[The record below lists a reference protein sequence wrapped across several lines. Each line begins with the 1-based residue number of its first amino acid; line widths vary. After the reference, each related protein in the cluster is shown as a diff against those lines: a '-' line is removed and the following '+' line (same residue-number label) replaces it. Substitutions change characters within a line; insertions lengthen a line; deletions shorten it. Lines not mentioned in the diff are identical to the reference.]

1 MSLKKVVLLLPM
13 LMVCMIFTSSLQA
26 QVRATTKAKKI
37 KSTKPL
43 PLNAKVLNLS
53 PSAAKTLAKW
63 KKAMNFQL
71 LKNGHFVPL
80 RHKIPASVKA
90 NIRKNNNQ
98 NSNIPSTG
106 TNNFAAGDVNCAKIE
121 CPPGFGDNVTC
132 WECH

>member
-1 MSLKKVVLLLPM
+1 MVLIKKIVLL
-13 LMVCMIFTSSLQA
+13 FSLLLTFLTFSNSVQA
-26 QVRATTKAKKI
+26 QVRAKAKKV

-43 PLNAKVLNLS
+43 PLDAKVLNLS

-63 KKAMNFQL
+63 KTAMHFQL

-80 RHKIPASVKA
+80 KHKIPASVKTNA
-90 NIRKNNNQ
+90 RQTSSQ

-106 TNNFAAGDVNCAKIE
+106 TNSFLAGEVNCAKIE